1 MKKYFYLFV
10 LAFLPMC
17 FIACGGDDSSGSVS
31 NEPVSAVKSSKV
43 GDIYY
48 SDGTCSSALVTGK
61 TPIGI
66 VVYVGSGA
74 VSENL
79 HGLVMALH
87 NSGRDSWS
95 TRNGSP
101 KDLELFPMT
110 LTAEEAMNDFRGF
123 EKTKWLAEHNSV
135 AAINAINY
143 NVSTPT
149 GTTGWFIPSIGQWIA
164 VVNNFNAGIN
174 SSLEFK
180 SYTGGNKVL
189 SSINNLLKKVGEE
202 GKDYTALSSK
212 TGSGQDGYFWSSSI
226 SYEDSRSSYATMDIV
241 FHEEKGVYI
250 DPSSY
255 MSALFTRPFLA
266 Y

>member
-1 MKKYFYLFV
+1 MKKYFYLLV

-17 FIACGGDDSSGSVS
+17 FTACGGDDNSSS
-31 NEPVSAVKSSKV
+31 NDPVPAVKSSKV

-48 SDGTCSSALVTGK
+48 SDGTCSSALATGK

-66 VVYVGSGA
+66 VVYVGSDA

-87 NSGRDSWS
+87 NSGKDEWD

-101 KDLELFPMT
+101 KDLGLFPLA
-110 LTAEEAMNDFRGF
+110 LTVEDAMKDFRGL
-123 EKTKWLAEHNSV
+123 EKTKWLAEHNSA
-135 AAINAINY
+135 AAISAMNY

-164 VVNNFNAGIN
+164 IVNNFNANLN

-180 SYTGGNKVL
+180 NYTGGEKVL

-226 SYEDSRSSYATMDIV
+226 AYKDSRSSYQTMDIV
-241 FHEEKGVYI
+241 FHKENGVYI
-250 DPSSY
+250 DPGSY

>member
-1 MKKYFYLFV
+1 MKKYFYFLV
-10 LAFLPMC
+10 LAFMPMC
-17 FIACGGDDSSGSVS
+17 FTACGGDDSASY
-31 NEPVSAVKSSKV
+31 NPIPAVKSSKV

-48 SDGTCSSALVTGK
+48 SDGTCSSALITGK

-66 VVYVGSGA
+66 IVYVGTSA
-74 VSENL
+74 ISENL

-87 NSGRDSWS
+87 NSGKDTWY
-95 TRNGSP
+95 TRNGTP
-101 KDLELFPMT
+101 KGLDLFPMV
-110 LTAEEAMNDFRGF
+110 LTVEEAMNDFRGL
-123 EKTKWLAEHNSV
+123 EKTKWLANHNSE

-149 GTTGWFIPSIGQWIA
+149 GTSGWFIPSIGQWIA
-164 VVNNFNAGIN
+164 VVNNFNANIN
-174 SSLEFK
+174 SSIEFN
-180 SYTGGNKVL
+180 SYTGGDKVL
-189 SSINNLLKKVGEE
+189 SSINNLMKKVGEE
-202 GKDYTALSSK
+202 GKDFTALSSK

-226 SYEDSRSSYATMDIV
+226 SYNDRISSSATADIV

-250 DPSSY
+250 GPGSY